1 MIYITFPDGS
11 VRAFEKGVTGYEIA
25 KSISPRLAEEVLA
38 VAVKPATDTTVGKG
52 VTYDLNRPIE
62 EDSSI
67 VLLKWDDDEGKRV
80 FWHSS
85 SHLMAEALED
95 IFPGVKFGIG
105 PAIENGFYY
114 DVDLGGRQITD
125 ADFAKV
131 EKRMLE
137 LAREKQDFVRQ
148 DVSKADA
155 LKHFE
160 ETGDKYKCEL
170 ISELADGTITYYT
183 NGHFTDLCRGPHLR
197 NTEVIKAVKL
207 TAIAGAYWRGDEKRE
222 QLTRIYGITFP
233 KKSMLD
239 EYLVLLEEAKKR
251 DHRKIGKEMELF
263 TFSSRV
269 GLGLPLWLPRGSV
282 MRFELE
288 KFLRKKQNE
297 YGYLPVVTP
306 HIGSKDLY
314 VTSGHYAKYGKDS
327 FQPIHTP
334 QEGEEYMLKPMNC
347 PHHCE
352 IFRSSPRSYKD
363 LPLRLAEFGTV
374 YRYEQS
380 GELHGLTRVRSFTQ
394 DDAHMFVTPDQL
406 KGEFEKVI
414 DLILYVFR
422 IFKFDKYTAQVSLR
436 DPNNKAK
443 YIGSDENWEKAE
455 NAIIEAAKEK
465 GLKTVVE
472 YGEAAF
478 YGPKLDFMV
487 KDAIGRKWQLGTIQ
501 VDYNLPER
509 FQLEYTDADG
519 SKKRPIMIHRAP
531 FGSIERFTAVLLEH
545 TSGHLPLWLSPDQIK
560 VLPVSEK
567 YAEYAKK
574 VCGLLNNSDIRT
586 SLDDRNETL
595 GKRIREISLL
605 RVPVLVIVGEKEVAD
620 GTVSVRRE
628 GADAGTMKLDDFVK
642 WFKAE
647 VAKEL
652 E

>member
-1 MIYITFPDGS
+1 M
-11 VRAFEKGVTGYEIA
+11 
-25 KSISPRLAEEVLA
+25 
-38 VAVKPATDTTVGKG
+38 KPATDTTVGKG

-251 DHRKIGKEMELF
+251 DHRKLGKEMELF